1 MIQGV
6 VNSRCEATLPVV
18 IGNTGGHKQVID
30 AVIDTGFNG
39 FLTLPSI
46 MISDLSLPWSASD
59 IGSLGDGSEALF
71 DLYAA
76 TIIWDGQYHE
86 IDVAESE
93 TEPLIGMALLYGYR
107 LQIDVT
113 EGGIVRIE
121 ALQSP

>member
-6 VNSRCEATLPVV
+6 VNQRCEATLPLVV
-18 IGNTGGHKQVID
+18 GNANGQRQVID

-39 FLTLPSI
+39 FLTLPSAVI
-46 MISDLSLPWSASD
+46 TTLDLSWNASDLVT
-59 IGSLGDGSEALF
+59 LGDGSETLF
-71 DLYAA
+71 DLYSV
-76 TIIWDGQYHE
+76 TIIWDGQYRE

-107 LQIDVT
+107 LQIDAI

-121 ALQSP
+121 ALVS

>member
-6 VNSRCEATLPVV
+6 VSQRCEAILPLV
-18 IGNTGGHKQVID
+18 IGGVSGQRQVVD

-39 FLTLPSI
+39 FLSLPSAI
-46 MISDLSLPWSASD
+46 IATLDLSWNASD
-59 IGSLGDGSEALF
+59 IVTLGDGSETLF

-76 TIIWDGQYHE
+76 TVIWDGQYRE

-107 LQIDVT
+107 LQIDAV

-121 ALQSP
+121 AL

>member
-6 VNSRCEATLPVV
+6 VNLRREATIPLVV
-18 IGNTGGHKQVID
+18 GNATGQRQVID

-39 FLTLPSI
+39 FLTLPATLVTT
-46 MISDLSLPWSASD
+46 LSLPWNASD
-59 IGSLGDGSEALF
+59 IVTLGDGSETVF

-76 TIIWDGQYHE
+76 IVIWDGRYQE
-86 IDVAESE
+86 VDVAESE

-107 LQIDVT
+107 LQMDVI

-121 ALQSP
+121 AF